1 MKTGPKVSEKDS
13 AKDNNVEKELFKNK
27 NINTE
32 NVTHTSFNRSTTCI
46 NVSVAMQRLKARQI
60 CTLNPNTEL
69 SKFCFISLYDVPV
82 IKMSGMTE
90 IAYYEIN
97 K

>member
-32 NVTHTSFNRSTTCI
+32 NVTQVFKEMNKDDEKPAILDGEFGSETHTW
-46 NVSVAMQRLKARQI
+46 
-60 CTLNPNTEL
+60 
-69 SKFCFISLYDVPV
+69 
-82 IKMSGMTE
+82 
-90 IAYYEIN
+90 
-97 K
+97 